1 MIGGCAQVFNT
12 YISNTIVSDIVEFF
26 PTLSVFQKFA
36 FQPINCLILAIY
48 SSQTDMTASIPE
60 IHSSEYH
67 IVRNI
72 QDLKSTLEN
81 LKAQPERHLG
91 DLLIEDGIITTEQ
104 LKGVLEEKLK
114 HPHVRLG
121 KLMVQMG
128 MVTPTQVSI
137 ALGKKFGIPFVQLRD
152 FEIRPDVLALV
163 PPDLALQFNA
173 LPLADIDGVLIL
185 AMEDP
190 MDWEARDVIRFH
202 ANRIVDVVIAS
213 AHDIGLTLSDYYSQ
227 QEDIESYENVD
238 LDLLPQKDAEVDYE
252 SLTEKVEQ
260 KPVVRMLNALLQ
272 QAVMREASDINIRPE
287 RDRVNVFFRVDGKLQ
302 FVRSLNRSM
311 LLPLVTRIKVI
322 GRMDIA
328 EHHLPQDGH
337 ARLKRGSNEV
347 DLRLSIIPTI
357 TGESVVIR
365 ILDTDVGLKTLDTI
379 GFDERELNILH
390 DLVNR
395 SFGMFLVTGPTGS
408 GKSTTL
414 YAALNALKRKGP
426 HIITVEDP
434 VEYHMDGVEQI
445 QVLNARGYSF
455 AEALRHILRHDP
467 DVVMV
472 GEIRDVETARIA
484 NKAALTG
491 HIVLSTL
498 HTNDAA
504 SSFTRLMD
512 MGVEPYLLSSTM
524 LGSMAQRLVRLNC
537 PHCLVQS
544 DDNEDVRKEL
554 DVAEGE
560 VFHQGTGCPSCNN
573 TGYHGRIAV
582 CELLPVTHKIRKLIS
597 AGADAQQIKQAA
609 IDEGMVT
616 LTEHAMRL
624 AREGRTSLEEV
635 YSIRLD

>member
-1 MIGGCAQVFNT
+1 
-12 YISNTIVSDIVEFF
+12 
-26 PTLSVFQKFA
+26 
-36 FQPINCLILAIY
+36 
-48 SSQTDMTASIPE
+48 MTASVPDIT
-60 IHSSEYH
+60 SSEYH

-72 QDLKSTLEN
+72 QDLKSTLAN
-81 LKAQPERHLG
+81 LKPQPDRHLG
-91 DLLIEDGIITTEQ
+91 ELLIEDGIITPDQ
-104 LKGVLEEKLK
+104 LKHALDEKLRQ
-114 HPHVRLG
+114 PQLRLG
-121 KLMVQMG
+121 KLLVKLG
-128 MVTPTQVSI
+128 LVTPTQVSV
-137 ALGKKFGIPFVQLRD
+137 ALGKKFGIPFVQLRE
-152 FEIRPDVLALV
+152 FEIKADVLSLV
-163 PPDLALQFNA
+163 PPDLALQYNI

-202 ANRIVDVVIAS
+202 ANRMVDAVIAS

-227 QEDIESYENVD
+227 QDEIESYDDIE
-238 LDLLPQKDAEVDYE
+238 LDLLPKKDAEADYDA
-252 SLTEKVEQ
+252 LTDQVEQ

-272 QAVMREASDINIRPE
+272 QAVLRQASDINVRPE
-287 RDRVNVFFRVDGKLQ
+287 HDRVNVFFRVDGKLQ
-302 FVRSLNRSM
+302 FVRSLNRTM

-328 EHHLPQDGH
+328 EHHMPQDGH

-365 ILDTDVGLKTLDTI
+365 ILDTQVGLKTLDTI
-379 GFDERELNILH
+379 GFDDRELGILH

-414 YAALNALKRKGP
+414 YAVLNELKRKSP

-434 VEYHMDGVEQI
+434 VEYHMQGVEQI

-504 SSFTRLMD
+504 SSFTRLLD
-512 MGVEPYLLSSTM
+512 MGIEPYLLSTTM

-537 PHCLVQS
+537 PHCSVES
-544 DDNEDVRKEL
+544 NDEAEVRMEL
-554 DVAEGE
+554 GVAEDE
-560 VFHQGTGCPSCNN
+560 VFYRGAGCPSCSN
-573 TGYHGRIAV
+573 TGYHGRLAV
-582 CELLPVTHKIRKLIS
+582 CELLPVTYKIRKLIS
-597 AGADAQQIKQAA
+597 DGADSQQIKQAA

-616 LTEHAMRL
+616 LTEHALKL
-624 AREGRTSLEEV
+624 ARQGRTSLEEV
-635 YSIRLD
+635 YAIRLD